1 MKSNIKLKE
10 KISLD
15 INTLKK
21 EMKNSKKREKKSYIY
36 ALLLKSL
43 LILIP
48 AVVLISITITF
59 FGENSSSFAV
69 VLFCLWLTIRN
80 VNFGYKISTSII
92 SLLIIVTLLL
102 VAPLIYQKTTAE
114 MGFFINF
121 FSLLTIY
128 LLTVDNPMMGNAGLF
143 SFSYIFLLQSKLSE
157 MSTISIILLG
167 LISYIIL
174 VVALYRHHKDKVP
187 DIGFFNK
194 IKKNGII
201 TDKNLW
207 LVQLSFG
214 ISIIF
219 YIGSFFDFQKLV
231 WVGLACSSLLAT
243 FPKNVKKRFNE
254 RAIGI
259 ILGSLVYMILT
270 LIFDELIIKEFSLI
284 VGLLLGTAG
293 TYKYQTFFNT
303 LGALFLAGTLYG
315 GFNSS
320 IMRIT
325 DNLIGLSIGLIYFYF
340 SQKIIEYI
348 LNNKSERIN

>member
-1 MKSNIKLKE
+1 MNLKE

-15 INTLKK
+15 VNSLKK
-21 EMKNSKKREKKSYIY
+21 EIKNSKDEKEKRSYIY

-48 AVVLISITITF
+48 AVILISLTVTL

-80 VNFGYKISTSII
+80 INFGYKMTSSII
-92 SLLIIVTLLL
+92 SLFIIITLLL
-102 VAPLIYQKTTAE
+102 IAPLIYQKTTAE
-114 MGFFINF
+114 IGFFVNF
-121 FSLLTIY
+121 FSLITIY
-128 LLTVDNPMMGNAGLF
+128 ILTVDNPMMGNAGLF

-157 MSTISIILLG
+157 MSPISIILLG

-174 VVALYRHHKDKVP
+174 TVALYRHHKDKIS
-187 DIGFFNK
+187 DSGFFNK
-194 IKKNGII
+194 IKNDGII

-214 ISIIF
+214 ISLIF
-219 YIGSFFDFQKLV
+219 YIGSFFNFEKLV
-231 WVGLACSSLLAT
+231 WVGFACSSLLAT
-243 FPKNVKKRFNE
+243 YPKNLKKRFNE
-254 RAIGI
+254 RIIGI

-270 LIFDELIIKEFSLI
+270 LIFDELIIKDFSLL
-284 VGLLLGTAG
+284 VGLLLGMAG

-340 SQKIIEYI
+340 SQKIIEFI
-348 LNNKSERIN
+348 LKNKSKTAS